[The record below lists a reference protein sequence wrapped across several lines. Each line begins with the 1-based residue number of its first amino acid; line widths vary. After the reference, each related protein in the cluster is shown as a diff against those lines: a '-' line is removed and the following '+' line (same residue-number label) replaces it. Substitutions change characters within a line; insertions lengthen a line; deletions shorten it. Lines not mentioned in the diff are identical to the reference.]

1 MKEYIGKICPFCK
14 TKITADDEV
23 MVCPS
28 CAAPHHKACWEENKG
43 CTTFGCSEQHY
54 VAQGTNPTD
63 VCKKCGAALGDGQD
77 FCPKC
82 GTPKNSPDKKVCA
95 KCGAE
100 ITEGH
105 DFCPKCGHKVG
116 LTVDSEIKSAISKYN
131 ENQTKSKKKKIIVP
145 IVAVTIAISLIVLGI
160 IVIPKLMIDTAGYIE
175 KGDLEKAY
183 SKAKTDEDKQLV
195 ADAYM
200 AKGDYSLA
208 YDKAPT
214 DVSKKMVKY
223 ESIAAERSA
232 YSADNLKDPSSF
244 SLRDAYYDDYVYEG
258 KTTPHIV
265 LYISGTNSYGA
276 NVSSYWVYTWSDSK
290 NQWSFYCSVSDLS
303 DEKYSKYDD
312 TDEMVDKALNNVGR
326 KYVRSAMG
334 SGTKLSKDSVKRIND
349 MFANG
354 TLDEVEAISVKE

>member
-1 MKEYIGKICPFCK
+1 MENYVGKICPFCK
-14 TKITADDEV
+14 TAITAEDEV

-28 CAAPHHKACWEENKG
+28 CATPHHKACWDENKG

-82 GTPKNSPDKKVCA
+82 GTPKNAPDKNICA

-116 LTVDSEIKSAISKYN
+116 LAVDSGVSSAISKFN
-131 ENQTKSKKKKIIVP
+131 EAQTKKNKKKIIVP
-145 IVAVTIAISLIVLGI
+145 VVAAA
-160 IVIPKLMIDTAGYIE
+160 IVIGLIGGGIAVVPKLMIDTAGYIE
-175 KGDLEKAY
+175 QGDLEKAY

-200 AKGDYSLA
+200 AKGDYGLA
-208 YDKAPT
+208 YDRAPN
-214 DVSKKMVKY
+214 DESKKMIKY

-232 YSADNLKDPSSF
+232 FSADNLKDPSSF
-244 SLRDAYYDDYVYEG
+244 SLREAYYNDHEYDGE
-258 KTTPHIV
+258 TTPHLV
-265 LYISGTNSYGA
+265 LYISGANSYGA
-276 NVSSYWVYTWSDSK
+276 NVSSYWLYTYDSDDK
-290 NQWSFYCSVSDLS
+290 EWQYYCSVSDLS
-303 DEKYSKYDD
+303 DEEYSKYDD
-312 TDEMVDKALNNVGR
+312 SDETLEKMLNNIGR
-326 KYVRSAMG
+326 DYIKEARS
-334 SGTKLSKDSVKRIND
+334 SGTKLSKDSINRIND
-349 MFANG
+349 MFADG
-354 TLDEVEAISVKE
+354 TLDKVEAISVNE

>member
-1 MKEYIGKICPFCK
+1 MENYIGKICPFCK
-14 TKITADDEV
+14 TAITAEDEV

-28 CAAPHHKACWEENKG
+28 CATPHHKACWDENKG

-82 GTPKNSPDKKVCA
+82 GTPKNAPEKPVCA

-116 LTVDSEIKSAISKYN
+116 LTVDSGVSSAISQFN
-131 ENQTKSKKKKIIVP
+131 ENQTKKNKKKIIVP
-145 IVAVTIAISLIVLGI
+145 IVAVAIAIGLIGGGI
-160 IVIPKLMIDTAGYIE
+160 AVVPKLMIDTAGYIE
-175 KGDLEKAY
+175 QGDLEKAY

-200 AKGDYSLA
+200 AKGDYGLA
-208 YDKAPT
+208 YDRAPN
-214 DVSKKMVKY
+214 DESKKMIKY

-232 YSADNLKDPSSF
+232 FSADNLKDPSSF
-244 SLRDAYYDDYVYEG
+244 SLREAYYNDYDDEG
-258 KTTPHIV
+258 ETTPHLV
-265 LYISGTNSYGA
+265 LYISGANSYGA
-276 NVSSYWVYTWSDSK
+276 NVSSYWLYTYDNDDKEWEY
-290 NQWSFYCSVSDLS
+290 YCSVSDLS
-303 DEKYSKYDD
+303 DEEISDYDD
-312 TDEMVDKALNNVGR
+312 ADEMIEKIVNNSGR
-326 KYVRSAMG
+326 DYIKEARS
-334 SGTKLSKDSVKRIND
+334 SGTKLSKDSINRIND
-349 MFANG
+349 MFTDG
-354 TLDEVEAISVKE
+354 TLDKVEAISVTE